1 MRTVLARLPW
11 LAPALLGL
19 SLVAGC
25 VDREPEQR
33 AAFIRFLQ
41 ARVIEAP
48 GVLVRA
54 PAGEERK
61 ALGEYVAQYEV
72 MGDFQEM
79 LGPAIRAQSRA
90 VEALTLHSMGE
101 LMARAAEFES
111 LQAELAHSRDYL
123 SKARE
128 TADKARTGLLQADD
142 LKPVYAAAYDKAV
155 TRPADALAPGY
166 AVLAAALQDAQRA
179 TAYAEEHGGQLRTDG
194 ALAQVQDPSVQ
205 AQLNARL
212 QTLNAH
218 APAVEEA
225 GRRLRALQ
233 PPGS

>member
-11 LAPALLGL
+11 LVSALLGL
-19 SLVAGC
+19 LLVAGC

-33 AAFIRFLQ
+33 AAFVRFLQ
-41 ARVIEAP
+41 VRVIEAP
-48 GVLVRA
+48 GALVRA
-54 PAGEERK
+54 PVGEERE
-61 ALGEYVAQYEV
+61 ALGEYVAQYELI
-72 MGDFQEM
+72 GDFQEM
-79 LGPAIRAQSRA
+79 LGTAIQVQSRA
-90 VEALTLHSMGE
+90 LQALTLHSMGE

-111 LQAELAHSRDYL
+111 LRAELARSRDYL

-128 TADKARTGLLQADD
+128 TADKARAGLVQADD

-155 TRPADALAPGY
+155 TQPAAALAPGY

-179 TAYAEEHGGQLRTDG
+179 AAYAEEHGGQLRTDG

-212 QTLNAH
+212 HTLNSH

-233 PPGS
+233 PPGP